1 MNNLPYSPYTP
12 VDRDSFTSH
21 ITNLTNLTQVV
32 CIHLQRHNSK
42 KRQLEK
48 EHFLWNICDSMLYL
62 RGLDKVD
69 GLSGRLFYKGNN
81 FCHGLFA
88 FLHTFGKGQL

>member
-1 MNNLPYSPYTP
+1 
-12 VDRDSFTSH
+12 
-21 ITNLTNLTQVV
+21 
-32 CIHLQRHNSK
+32 
-42 KRQLEK
+42 
-48 EHFLWNICDSMLYL
+48 MLYL
-62 RGLDKVD
+62 GGLDKVD